1 MASLDL
7 ENSEVKGAKL
17 RHHLSNQ
24 IHTQCAMIDKTKQ
37 TKNPDSHSERGRM
50 RDFLQALA
58 HSNSKIPIGRYYEA
72 PFPGGMECS
81 LFMP

>member
-7 ENSEVKGAKL
+7 ENSELKGAKM
-17 RHHLSNQ
+17 HHLPNQ
-24 IHTQCAMIDKTKQ
+24 IHTQYEMIE
-37 TKNPDSHSERGRM
+37 KNNSHSERGGM
-50 RDFLQALA
+50 RDFLQTLA